1 MNSTSSPKPL
11 TRSSTDKH
19 IFGVSGGLAEYFN
32 VDANIVR
39 VGWIV
44 HVDVNGSCKPA
55 LVTEVLD
62 DAGTVSAVAF
72 DANWT
77 TPMSGSPR
85 P

>member
-1 MNSTSSPKPL
+1 MNSTSSPRPL

-44 HVDVNGSCKPA
+44 ATLFTGVAIFAYLGIA
-55 LVTEVLD
+55 LFVPSD
-62 DAGTVSAVAF
+62 DRLPSNHNDPLPV
-72 DANWT
+72 
-77 TPMSGSPR
+77 
-85 P
+85 